1 MKPIALMLAA
11 AVIAAPFAAAAQTAV
26 MALDA
31 AGQQAAQRSSD
42 PKLAAQKK
50 MVYDMW
56 RSFID
61 ARHVEMA
68 PQFFTERYI
77 QHNPNVP
84 DGRAPAVAFFSQRPA
99 TPIQPTMSNLVALVA
114 EGDLVTVATRRELA
128 DPKDAYKKYTSTWF
142 DMYRFKDGK
151 IDEHWDFGT
160 KAP

>member
-11 AVIAAPFAAAAQTAV
+11 AVLAAPFAAAAQDAV
-26 MALDA
+26 TALDA

-84 DGRAPAVAFFSQRPA
+84 SGRAPAVAYFALKPA
-99 TPIQPTMSNLVALVA
+99 TPIQPTMSNLVSITA
-114 EGDLVTVATRRELA
+114 EGDLVTIATRRELA
-128 DPKDAYKKYTSTWF
+128 DPKDATKKYTTTWF

-151 IDEHWDFGT
+151 IDEHWDGAT
-160 KAP
+160 K